1 MKALNIVSRV
11 FAVLAAVLL
20 LVAILVAAGVA
31 GSSSGFLDL
40 TNVVAIGILG
50 AAFAC
55 SVVAAVTALI
65 YKLKIKSLISK
76 ASTIGVIISAEK
88 RGRR

>member
-1 MKALNIVSRV
+1 MQVLRITSRV

-20 LVAILVAAGVA
+20 LTSILVAAGVA

-50 AAFAC
+50 AAFVC
-55 SVVAAVTALI
+55 SVIAAVTALI

-76 ASTIGVIISAEK
+76 ASTIGVIINAEK
-88 RGRR
+88 KGR

>member
-1 MKALNIVSRV
+1 MQALKITSRI

-20 LVAILVAAGVA
+20 LTAILVAAGVA

-40 TNVVAIGILG
+40 TNVVAISILG

-55 SVVAAVTALI
+55 SVIAAVTALI

-88 RGRR
+88 KGR